1 MNCGRCNGLMLPD
14 DWDPGMVCVSCG
26 RSSFTPSAETLAA
39 KPRNVRVGPNLSI
52 TAPSSRKLSGR
63 AAYNR

>member
-1 MNCGRCNGLMLPD
+1 MTCTHCGGLMMD
-14 DWDPGMVCVSCG
+14 DRWDEGQTCTACG

-63 AAYNR
+63 AAYNQ